1 MRGSVNLCRFRAG
14 ADFDGWC
21 DDCVLPYGVLF
32 GLGWTSPGS
41 VCLLTS
47 GWFSVY
53 WVWNAGGCI
62 SEKY

>member
-14 ADFDGWC
+14 TDFDGWG
-21 DDCVLPYGVLF
+21 DECVLPYGALF
-32 GLGWTSPGS
+32 WLGWTSPGS